1 MFCGKYM
8 SQLLTS
14 FDFAL
19 SYAHAF
25 RVLLNKHYESRLSGN
40 YQDFSLIVPLMS
52 IGGFACELFM
62 KSLVDK
68 KLKTHKLYSDL
79 YKNLDTNTSN
89 EIETIVV
96 QCMRLKKNKPD
107 YDSLTFKS
115 DFMKQDRLF
124 EDFRYLYEPKKDK
137 PQVVYNIDFTEV
149 LVSALQTI
157 CELKFGK
164 RPITEIQ
171 NGI

>member
-8 SQLLTS
+8 SQSLTS

-19 SYAHAF
+19 SYSHAF

-40 YQDFSLIVPLMS
+40 YQDFSLILPLMS
-52 IGGFACELFM
+52 IGGFACELFL

-68 KLKTHKLYSDL
+68 KLKTHKLYFDL

-89 EIETIVV
+89 EIETTVV
-96 QCMRLKKNKPD
+96 QCMHLKKNKPD
-107 YDSLTFKS
+107 YDSLRFKS

-157 CELKFGK
+157 
-164 RPITEIQ
+164 
-171 NGI
+171 